1 METPKHCY
9 GKIHD
14 IIYDSECLIQS
25 LPIAIGGPHHSD
37 CAKSSYK
44 SLMKYTTLKV
54 IDISSSNKFYSNLI
68 DINEYPIKQKII
80 LSDCT
85 RIQPFLLI
93 LFFDSK
99 DNMYKIRT
107 LAQCFINGIV
117 YTSNSIIQMHSY
129 DNIAINCQECRSD
142 HIYLLTLSPHHHN
155 CAHDTKL
162 NVTQMLN
169 PFGDSNM
176 NVGLPEIIQNDLNGK
191 FIGLLKEPNKKPD
204 EALSKKWTSYEKE
217 CLQKYLVTFG
227 YDRWDVIRDNSDK
240 VLSDKKDFELKVFS
254 LAFIKRIIELIPQH
268 TKGELTNFLIDFVH
282 DNENEDEPFIDYRKE
297 DWGTL
302 INRKAIAWGKRIQFL
317 HKVKVIVEKFAKEN
331 KKNIELRKALN
342 NDNIVINTKSYV
354 WSNMLDF
361 LPDNALYEHK
371 PTNWWTKTHDVDLL
385 RGIYKYGYANYAS
398 MKKDNELSFYKL
410 YSLPSSNSMTR
421 RFKHLMQIIIH
432 KENEKE
438 NNNEH
443 ENEHEDTIN
452 KDINGLSLDE
462 KQKIITY
469 LINYGLPINNSESD
483 WNALK
488 AKLIDKH
495 IIPKDNIEGRIIS
508 PQMIEVFIQQLQTI
522 SQQIT
527 NKTYN
532 ETDHIVNDN
541 DDFSFISYEQAN
553 TLITRLTQMNF
564 IRQNFYNI
572 SSSHKLSLFE
582 QGLKELTKLTQSGKS
597 QPEACKETF
606 WQCDKHDKH
615 LLTFIL
621 DHGFIY
627 INEHINHHPDFKH
640 IQFTPNDY
648 FTRIEFLYQFYS
660 NLKHNSN
667 NTTPLHPH
675 SKYKEIRIINGKKE
689 IKVEQDDKGNFKYP
703 IKVSGSLTILNLGK
717 IEHEREQYHTK
728 NNLFPIGY
736 KIQRE
741 AGSMFKR
748 GKKAS
753 YICEILD
760 DGDKPK
766 DRITC
771 KEPTYEIEK
780 TSSTACWLEVTTRI
794 KKLNNRIQGKVTISG
809 PDRFGL
815 CDNVV
820 VQLLQKLPNA
830 RKCTKYKFKYNK

>member
-1 METPKHCY
+1 METPKHFY

-25 LPIAIGGPHHSD
+25 LPIAVGGPHHSD

-68 DINEYPIKQKII
+68 NTNEYPIKQKII
-80 LSDCT
+80 LSNCT

-99 DNMYKIRT
+99 DNTYKIRT

-117 YTSNSIIQMHSY
+117 YASNSIIQMHSY

-142 HIYLLTLSPHHHN
+142 HIYLLTLAPHHHN
-155 CAHDTKL
+155 CAHDIKL
-162 NVTQMLN
+162 NATQMLN

-176 NVGLPEIIQNDLNGK
+176 NVGLPEIIQSDLNRK
-191 FIGLLKEPNKKPD
+191 FIGLLKEPNKKQD
-204 EALSKKWTSYEKE
+204 EALSKKWTSYERE
-217 CLQKYLVTFG
+217 CLQKYLITFG

-240 VLSDKKDFELKVFS
+240 VLSDKKDLELKVFS
-254 LAFIKRIIELIPQH
+254 LAFIKRIIELLPQH
-268 TKGELTNFLIDFVH
+268 KKGELKTFLIDFVH
-282 DNENEDEPFIDYRKE
+282 DNENEDEPFIDYKNE

-302 INRKAIAWGKRIQFL
+302 INSKAVAWGKRIQFL

-331 KKNIELRKALN
+331 KKNNELRKALN
-342 NDNIVINTKSYV
+342 NDNIVINTKYDV
-354 WSNMLDF
+354 WSNMLNF
-361 LPDNALYEHK
+361 LPDSALCEHK
-371 PTNWWTKTHDVDLL
+371 PTNWWTKMHDVDLL
-385 RGIYKYGYANYAS
+385 RGIYKHGYANYTS
-398 MKKDNELSFYKL
+398 MKEDSELAFFKL
-410 YSLPSSNSMTR
+410 YNLPSSNSMTR
-421 RFKHLMQIIIH
+421 RFKRLMHIIIRR
-432 KENEKE
+432 ENEKE
-438 NNNEH
+438 NSNEH
-443 ENEHEDTIN
+443 EHEDTIS
-452 KDINGLSLDE
+452 KDTNGLSLDE

-469 LINYGLPINNSESD
+469 LINYGIPINNNESD
-483 WNALK
+483 WSTLK

-495 IIPKDNIEGRIIS
+495 IIPKDNNEGRTIS
-508 PQMIEVFIQQLQTI
+508 PQMLEVFILQLQTI
-522 SQQIT
+522 SHQIT
-527 NKTYN
+527 NKTFN
-532 ETDHIVNDN
+532 EIDHTNNYN
-541 DDFSFISYEQAN
+541 DDFSFVTYEQAN
-553 TLITRLTQMNF
+553 TLTTRLTQMNF
-564 IRQNFYNI
+564 IRQNMHNI
-572 SSSHKLSLFE
+572 SSSHKSSLFE
-582 QGLKELTKLTQSGKS
+582 QGLKELTKLTKSGKS
-597 QPEACKETF
+597 QPEACKEAF

-615 LLTFIL
+615 LLIFIL

-648 FTRIEFLYQFYS
+648 ITRIEFLYQFYS
-660 NLKHNSN
+660 KLKHNN
-667 NTTPLHPH
+667 NATPVHPH
-675 SKYKEIRIINGKKE
+675 NKHKEIRIINGKKE
-689 IKVEQDDKGNFKYP
+689 IKVEQDDEGNFKYP

-717 IEHEREQYHTK
+717 IEHKREQYHTK

-736 KIQRE
+736 TIQRE
-741 AGSMFKR
+741 AGSMYEK
-748 GKKAS
+748 GKKVS

-760 DGDKPK
+760 NGDKPK
-766 DRITC
+766 YRITC
-771 KEPTYEIEK
+771 KEPPYEIIER

-794 KKLNNRIQGKVTISG
+794 KELNNPIPGKVTISG

-830 RKCTKYKFKYNK
+830 RKCTKYIKYNK